1 VGKRLKV
8 RVLGMILSPKFKRFM
23 IEAVLIIGCFLTL
36 AMVVYF
42 IDKQMEKAAK
52 KLALNEKQLEE
63 AKEKEAFEKQNALEE
78 RRRKIREKIDNVGL
92 IEQASIAQKVIES
105 FPIADFQKLRPMLNF
120 EDEIKKAV
128 QEFNSKLGSQYEEML
143 LVEFGGEEPLPI
155 RSDYEPLLKKIMD
168 IGYRAVLKEYSLLD
182 SSSHGDVGGQTSRE
196 ISDSG
201 TWDDIKGRI

>member
-1 VGKRLKV
+1 
-8 RVLGMILSPKFKRFM
+8 M
-23 IEAVLIIGCFLTL
+23 IEAVLIIGFFLAL

-78 RRRKIREKIDNVGL
+78 RRRKIQEKLNSISL
-92 IEQASIAQKVIES
+92 IEQASIAQKVITS
-105 FPIADFQKLRPMLNF
+105 FPLSDFEKLKPMLNS
-120 EDEIKKAV
+120 DSEIKKAV
-128 QEFNSKLGSQYEEML
+128 HEFNSKLESQYEEML

-168 IGYRAVLKEYSLLD
+168 IGYRAVLKENSLLN

-201 TWDDIKGRI
+201 TWEDIKGRI